1 MAGLDKK
8 YIEMTQT
15 PVPRLVL
22 RLAVPSMI
30 SMVVTALYNVVDAA
44 FVGRLSTEATAGI
57 GIAFAYM
64 TFIQAVGFFFGHGS
78 GNFISR
84 ALGARHYERAG
95 QMAAV
100 GFFTPLMV
108 GAVAALVG
116 LPLLPRIVVL
126 LGAPPNVVPHAC
138 NYLRFILL
146 ASPFMMSALTL
157 NNQLRLQGNA
167 RFGMVGIVSGAI
179 LNIIL
184 DPVLIFGLGMGVTGA
199 SVATA
204 VSQLFAWAILLRGTM
219 RSEAVHIR
227 LSNFRPSVSV
237 YREIVA
243 GGLPSLF
250 RQAFNCLSAIMLNH
264 AAAHYA
270 PLGHE
275 ASSVAAFAV
284 VSRTTMFAFSLI
296 LGFAQGFQ
304 PVCGYNYGARLY
316 QRVRQAYLFTFSLSF
331 VMLTVLSTLGYIFAP
346 QIISLFRSEDPE
358 LIRIGASALR
368 WQCIVFP
375 LCTLA
380 TTTGMLLQN
389 IRHTLPATLLSIGR
403 QGLFF
408 IPAILLLPQWLGLA
422 GVEMAQA
429 AADLLTF
436 ILTIPFAISINRS
449 LSAKYNPNN
458 VTISQPDNSA
468 I

>member
-1 MAGLDKK
+1 
-8 YIEMTQT
+8 MTQT

-22 RLAVPSMI
+22 RLAIPSMV

-44 FVGRLSTEATAGI
+44 FIGRLSTEATAGI

-84 ALGARHYERAG
+84 ALGARSYDDAG
-95 QMAAV
+95 RMAAV
-100 GFFTPLMV
+100 GFFSPLLI
-108 GAVAALVG
+108 GLLSAVVG
-116 LPLLPRIVVL
+116 LPLLPQLVVL
-126 LGAPPNVVPHAC
+126 LGAPPAVVPHAC

-167 RFGMVGIVSGAI
+167 RFGMIGIVSGAI
-179 LNIIL
+179 LNILL
-184 DPVLIFGLGMGVTGA
+184 DPILIFTLNLGVTGA
-199 SVATA
+199 SIATA
-204 VSQLFAWAILLRGTM
+204 VSQLFAWCLLLHGTM
-219 RSEAVHIR
+219 RGESVHIR
-227 LSNFRPSVSV
+227 FSNFKPSWAA

-250 RQAFNCLSAIMLNH
+250 RQAFNCASAVMLNH
-264 AAAHYA
+264 AAARFA
-270 PLGHE
+270 SPGQE

-296 LGFAQGFQ
+296 LGFTQGFQ
-304 PVCGYNYGARLY
+304 PVCGFNYGAHLY
-316 QRVRQAYLFTFSLSF
+316 RRVRQSYLFTLS
-331 VMLTVLSTLGYIFAP
+331 VSTAMLTLLSTLGYIFAP
-346 QIISLFRSEDPE
+346 QIIAIFRSEDPT
-358 LIRIGASALR
+358 LIQIGASALR
-368 WQCIVFP
+368 WQCVVFP

-380 TTTGMLLQN
+380 TTTGMLFQN
-389 IRHTLPATLLSIGR
+389 IRLTFPATLLSIGR

-408 IPAILLLPQWLGLA
+408 IPAILILPQFLGLQ

-429 AADLLTF
+429 TADLCTF
-436 ILTIPFAISINRS
+436 LLTIPFAVWITRK
-449 LSAKYNPNN
+449 LGAA
-458 VTISQPDNSA
+458 TRQP
-468 I
+468 

>member
-1 MAGLDKK
+1 
-8 YIEMTQT
+8 MTQT

-22 RLAVPSMI
+22 RLAIPSMI

-78 GNFISR
+78 GNYISR
-84 ALGARHYERAG
+84 ALGARRHDDAG
-95 QMAAV
+95 RMAAV
-100 GFFTPLMV
+100 GFFSPIIV
-108 GAVAALVG
+108 GTVAALVG
-116 LPLLPRIVVL
+116 LPLLPQLVVL
-126 LGAPPNVVPHAC
+126 LGAPGAVVPHAC
-138 NYLRFILL
+138 NYLRYILL

-167 RFGMVGIVSGAI
+167 RFGMVGIVSGAL
-179 LNIIL
+179 LNIAL
-184 DPVLIFGLGMGVTGA
+184 DPLLIFGLGMGVTGA

-204 VSQLFAWAILLRGTM
+204 VSQLFAWGLLLRGTM
-219 RSEAVHIR
+219 RGESVHIR
-227 LSNFRPSVSV
+227 MDNFKPSWAC

-250 RQAFNCLSAIMLNH
+250 RQAFNCASAVMLNH
-264 AAAHYA
+264 AAARF
-270 PLGHE
+270 E

-296 LGFAQGFQ
+296 LGFTQGFQ
-304 PVCGYNYGARLY
+304 PVCGFNYGAHLY
-316 QRVRQAYLFTFSLSF
+316 RRVRQSYLFTLS
-331 VMLTVLSTLGYIFAP
+331 VATAMLTVLSATGYLFAP
-346 QIISLFRSEDPE
+346 QIIALFRSEDPV
-358 LIRIGASALR
+358 LIDIGSRALR

-380 TTTGMLLQN
+380 TTTGMLFQN
-389 IRHTLPATLLSIGR
+389 IRLTLPATLLSVGR

-408 IPAILLLPQWLGLA
+408 IPAILLLPQWVGLR

-429 AADLLTF
+429 TADLLTF
-436 ILTIPFAISINRS
+436 LLTIPFALWITRKLTNA
-449 LSAKYNPNN
+449 AKHCG
-458 VTISQPDNSA
+458 
-468 I
+468 

>member
-1 MAGLDKK
+1 
-8 YIEMTQT
+8 MTQT

-22 RLAVPSMI
+22 RLAIPSMV

-44 FVGRLSTEATAGI
+44 FIGRLSTEATAGI

-84 ALGARHYERAG
+84 ALGARSYDDAG
-95 QMAAV
+95 RMAAV
-100 GFFTPLMV
+100 GFFSPLLI
-108 GAVAALVG
+108 GLLSAVVG
-116 LPLLPRIVVL
+116 LPLLPQLVVL
-126 LGAPPNVVPHAC
+126 LGAPPAVVPHAC

-167 RFGMVGIVSGAI
+167 RFGMIGIVSGAI
-179 LNIIL
+179 LNILL
-184 DPVLIFGLGMGVTGA
+184 DPILIFTLNLGVTGA
-199 SVATA
+199 SIATA
-204 VSQLFAWAILLRGTM
+204 VSQLFAWCLLLHGTM
-219 RSEAVHIR
+219 RGESVHIR
-227 LSNFRPSVSV
+227 FSNFKPSWAA

-250 RQAFNCLSAIMLNH
+250 RQAFNCASAVMLNY
-264 AAAHYA
+264 AAARFA
-270 PLGHE
+270 SPGQE

-296 LGFAQGFQ
+296 LGFTQGFQ
-304 PVCGYNYGARLY
+304 PVCGFNYGAHLY
-316 QRVRQAYLFTFSLSF
+316 RRVRQSYLFTLS
-331 VMLTVLSTLGYIFAP
+331 VSTAMLTLLSTLGYIFAP
-346 QIISLFRSEDPE
+346 QIIAVFRSEDPT
-358 LIRIGASALR
+358 LIQIGASALR
-368 WQCIVFP
+368 WQCVVFP

-380 TTTGMLLQN
+380 TTTGMLFQN
-389 IRHTLPATLLSIGR
+389 IRLTFPATLLSIGR

-408 IPAILLLPQWLGLA
+408 IPAILILPQFLGLQ

-429 AADLLTF
+429 TADLCTF
-436 ILTIPFAISINRS
+436 LLTIPFAVWITRK
-449 LSAKYNPNN
+449 LGAAAH
-458 VTISQPDNSA
+458 QP
-468 I
+468 